1 MKRTIM
7 MAICLLSM
15 AVGKAQEVMEI
26 PKGDAQALLTAIET
40 ANKKNADKKSKPLY
54 ILIPDGFYDL
64 GEKVLT
70 KITGH
75 NIALIGQSMEGTIIQ
90 NKPDVKN
97 EGISKTAIFQ
107 NRGSNNYFQDMT
119 LKNALEYYAA
129 GSAGRAVPCRTRAHA
144 PSATACGCCHTKTP
158 TTATVRIASYT
169 SRTRR
174 FTVRWTSSAVLVTSG
189 LNGARL

>member
-7 MAICLLSM
+7 MAICLLSL

-26 PKGDAQALLTAIET
+26 PKGDAQALLMAIET

-107 NRGSNNYFQDMT
+107 NRG
-119 LKNALEYYAA
+119 
-129 GSAGRAVPCRTRAHA
+129 
-144 PSATACGCCHTKTP
+144 
-158 TTATVRIASYT
+158 
-169 SRTRR
+169 
-174 FTVRWTSSAVLVTSG
+174 
-189 LNGARL
+189 